1 MTTIPQEQ
9 CCLLN
14 VISHNKTYKTFL
26 SKQINSTE
34 IVLFKVEKVIGKI
47 RSSENYIYNPGKKVN
62 YFFKKILKMAEVDQK
77 LDFMETTPMPSL
89 EVENKSD
96 ISEEVA
102 MNFKENLAEVK
113 NQQKRVRPEFRT

>member
-9 CCLLN
+9 CCFLN

-34 IVLFKVEKVIGKI
+34 IVHFKVEKVIGKI
-47 RSSENYIYNPGKKVN
+47 RSSESYIYNPGKEVN
-62 YFFKKILKMAEVDQK
+62 CFFKKILKMAEVDQK
-77 LDFMETTPMPSL
+77 LDFIETTPMPSL